1 MNKSKKS
8 IILIFAVIMIMVIT
22 GLGFCKGRTQ
32 KKNTK
37 EKKIEKVE
45 NGKKTIK
52 YLNNEVTKDKQTG
65 ISYVKNV
72 IDIFFD
78 ESISETKKTEIID
91 EVQGSII
98 DSIPSVNQVQIK
110 IPETDYQGL
119 KRSIEIIEEKEGV
132 LAATSDIV
140 MPIDMSS
147 RKEFKAEN
155 PKKDYTN
162 KEDWYQ
168 KIGAES
174 FERYKTSHINVGVV
188 DVGFDFNHA
197 DVDIIDLSKIR
208 SKKKDHGT
216 HVAGIIGAKHNNYG
230 INGVLSNC
238 TLYGYDCLPDENQ
251 KPYMM
256 SQSCM
261 LYGLIACVEKGC
273 KVINYSVGFSEDEKN
288 LTDIEKYEMGN
299 NWSKYM
305 YIMLHRAKI
314 RQSGNKDDF
323 IVVQA
328 AGNGYRKNKIA
339 NIKGR
344 DASNTGFFACISKE
358 NCYHKDDISVNDI
371 LDRILIV
378 ANAEE
383 EKDGYILDVTSNG
396 GEKISVSAPGD
407 NVYSTVKGGYAMD
420 GGTSMAAPMVAG
432 AAAGIWSIYPEMTGA
447 DVKNAI
453 VETAEDKVK
462 SNPKAPN
469 SADNNQNIYK
479 FLNIKK
485 ALQYCEMKKIKE
497 KEVAEMAEEKSETK
511 GEKFTGTAEDMRAA
525 MEKATNLKVVYITTA
540 DFDADGNNESFAL
553 ATDDS
558 KDPYWGYHTAEIWF
572 VDSNG
577 ECQCIKKEENISR
590 NDEVLGGRN
599 LFFNYEKHEYQT
611 SSVSCLYGVK
621 NGQPYELQISGKYMN
636 FRIDENRNKY
646 IAEDP
651 EYNEGQQY
659 EDIFFEYDENIE
671 EFYKI
676 TN

>member
-1 MNKSKKS
+1 MEERLMKK
-8 IILIFAVIMIMVIT
+8 
-22 GLGFCKGRTQ
+22 
-32 KKNTK
+32 
-37 EKKIEKVE
+37 KKILMLVCMAVLAVTVVIPV
-45 NGKKTIK
+45 NAAKKTNKKQIQV
-52 YLNNEVTKDKQTG
+52 LNL
-65 ISYVKNV
+65 
-72 IDIFFD
+72 
-78 ESISETKKTEIID
+78 
-91 EVQGSII
+91 
-98 DSIPSVNQVQIK
+98 
-110 IPETDYQGL
+110 YQ
-119 KRSIEIIEEKEGV
+119 
-132 LAATSDIV
+132 D
-140 MPIDMSS
+140 
-147 RKEFKAEN
+147 
-155 PKKDYTN
+155 
-162 KEDWYQ
+162 Q
-168 KIGAES
+168 K
-174 FERYKTSHINVGVV
+174 
-188 DVGFDFNHA
+188 
-197 DVDIIDLSKIR
+197 
-208 SKKKDHGT
+208 
-216 HVAGIIGAKHNNYG
+216 
-230 INGVLSNC
+230 
-238 TLYGYDCLPDENQ
+238 
-251 KPYMM
+251 
-256 SQSCM
+256 
-261 LYGLIACVEKGC
+261 
-273 KVINYSVGFSEDEKN
+273 
-288 LTDIEKYEMGN
+288 TDIEEAEYLVSYLEDKNIDEESVEKQEKGE
-299 NWSKYM
+299 W
-305 YIMLHRAKI
+305 YIDIKTGKI
-314 RQSGNKDDF
+314 TKDSQYKRHFYNDGWTIEFKDD
-323 IVVQA
+323 
-328 AGNGYRKNKIA
+328 
-339 NIKGR
+339 
-344 DASNTGFFACISKE
+344 
-358 NCYHKDDISVNDI
+358 
-371 LDRILIV
+371 
-378 ANAEE
+378 
-383 EKDGYILDVTSNG
+383 
-396 GEKISVSAPGD
+396 
-407 NVYSTVKGGYAMD
+407 TVKGGYAMD

-497 KEVAEMAEEKSETK
+497 KEVAEMAEEKPETK

-590 NDEVLGGRN
+590 NDEVLGGGN